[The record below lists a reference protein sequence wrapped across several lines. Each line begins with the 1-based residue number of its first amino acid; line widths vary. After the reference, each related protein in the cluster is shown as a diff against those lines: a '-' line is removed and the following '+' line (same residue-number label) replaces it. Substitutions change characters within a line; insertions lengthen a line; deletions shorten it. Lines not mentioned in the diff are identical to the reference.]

1 MLSTSQ
7 LVIVATTLP
16 SASDR
21 SPSSIARQNRN
32 RSIARFSLGLC
43 LLLAVAALFFAESA
57 RAQNVTLARVV
68 TTYAG
73 NGTAGFAGDSGPA
86 ISAELQNPWGVAV
99 DKAGN
104 VYVADQ
110 TNNRI
115 RKVDT
120 NGNITTVAGNGTAGY
135 IADGVSAASTELNN
149 PYNVTL
155 DSAGNLYIADYYNSR
170 VRKVDTNGIITTV
183 AGNGTYGSTGDGGA
197 ATSAELSYP
206 IGLAVDSAGNL
217 YIGDYLN
224 NRVRKVDTTG
234 TITTVAG
241 NGTAGYTGDGTAA
254 TGAEINGPNGVAL
267 DSTGNL
273 YIADYY
279 NNVIRKVSTAGIIT
293 TVAGNGTAGFSGDG
307 GMATS
312 AELSVPWTVTV
323 DSAGNLFI
331 GDEGNDR
338 VRRVDTSGTIT
349 TIAGNGTLG
358 YSGDAGPALSAEL
371 YYPTGV
377 ALDSAGYLY
386 VGDLSNNRIRKV
398 SPGGQAPVSF
408 GSITVGQTGT
418 SQPVVLSINA
428 DLTIASSQTSG
439 DFTVTNP
446 SDCHST
452 FTAGMVCTLEV
463 QFAPTKPGPRWFP
476 LVVTDGSSNQY
487 TFGLEGSGV
496 GSALAFTPGII
507 STVAGTGTA
516 GFSGDSGAATSA
528 ELNSPSAVAV
538 DSAGNLYITDH
549 LNYRIRKV
557 DTSGTITTV
566 AGTGTGGYNGDNI
579 AATSAE
585 LYYPFDV
592 ALDSAGNLYI
602 ADQGNQRVRKVNSSG
617 TITTV
622 AGTGTAGY
630 NGDNITAT
638 SAQLY
643 EPTGV
648 AVDSAGNVYT
658 ADYGNNRV
666 RKVDTTSTISTVAG
680 TGTAGYNGD
689 NIAAAS
695 AELNGPTG
703 VAVDS
708 AGNLYIAELNGQRIR
723 KVNISGTIT
732 TVAGTGTAG
741 YNGDNITATSAEIDN
756 PYKVALDAAGDLY
769 ITDFTNQRI
778 RKVDT
783 SGTITTVAGT
793 GTAGYNGDNAGATSA
808 ELNSPIGVA
817 ADGAAKLYVAEYN
830 NSRIRNVDVTTS
842 ALSFGPVP
850 QNQTSS
856 AQRVAVSDVGTAQL
870 NFNSFGFSSNFI
882 SQEVGNDCSTSISV
896 GATCELGVAFAP
908 TQPGDPLTGSLTVGD
923 DAFNSPQ
930 FVSLTG
936 NSTSQLS
943 ITVSGTGG
951 GAVEFDDAD
960 CSGNTGVDTGHCSET
975 YDAGSVVQLTAATDE
990 GSTFA
995 GWGGACASYSTN
1007 TMCTVTL
1014 NSDTNVTAT
1023 FNLASVITFPLTV
1036 TLVGTGTGTV
1046 TDTSEVTNISCT
1058 ETHGTVP
1065 TGTCSANP
1073 ISGSTVVLTANP
1085 GNDGSTFAGWTG
1097 DCSGSSTC
1105 TLQMTSAHA
1114 VTANFV
1120 PPPTPIILTFNPS
1133 TSPETQVATFD
1144 CPTNPN
1150 PTPSTPC
1157 TDPNGHSLQLTVQ
1170 GVSSTFSVTVLAT
1183 EIPPSQENGD
1193 CSTPGAVT
1201 TDFDCRFATFFT
1213 FGTAGDGGA
1222 LVPLCDPYANG
1233 NCVHYNIYSGTPGA
1247 EPNPNSYTGPVNW
1260 FITWNSD
1267 TYVPP
1272 SPYASIPRLYDDPD
1286 SPVTPSSAVGTDCT
1300 QFMTINGSPTT
1311 YKCQFEFDITTSFD
1325 ASKKVD
1331 SGIGGTTRQFND
1343 VVVAFPP
1350 ATVSQLTAASAP
1362 DNANVTFGTGIGYTV
1377 TVTNNGPGSA
1387 AHVTLYDPLPSGTG
1401 VHWFLTPSVSGCSIT
1416 SSAGSQVLNCMFSS
1430 LAASASRTVHV
1441 SSAAAGVGTYI
1452 NAATITINNQ
1462 QLLTIASLTVTATF
1476 SLRIAP
1482 TSVNFGNVYL
1492 GLPAVQFVTVT
1503 NNGSNSIAI
1512 SNIKVTTPGTAVGD
1526 FGGVSTCTPFIM
1538 SMPGTLGAGK
1548 SCVIAVG
1555 FLAKTFIATATATLT
1570 ITDTAAGS
1578 PQTVP
1583 LTVTVINPQAQL
1595 SLSSLNF
1602 GNQKTGTTSA
1612 AKSVTL
1618 KNSGTTPLILSG
1630 LSISGNFA
1638 FGTVAGTNC
1647 TSSTTLAPG
1656 ATCVIGVSFKPN
1668 STGSKSGS
1676 IKISDNAL
1684 NSSQSISLS
1693 GKGT

>member
-1 MLSTSQ
+1 MQ
-7 LVIVATTLP
+7 
-16 SASDR
+16 
-21 SPSSIARQNRN
+21 
-32 RSIARFSLGLC
+32 G
-43 LLLAVAALFFAESA
+43 AVLQE
-57 RAQNVTLARVV
+57 
-68 TTYAG
+68 
-73 NGTAGFAGDSGPA
+73 FAGDSGPA
-86 ISAELQNPWGVAV
+86 TSAELQNPWGVAV

-104 VYVADQ
+104 VYIADQ

-135 IADGVSAASTELNN
+135 TADGVSATSTELNN

-155 DSAGNLYIADYYNSR
+155 DKAGNIYIADYYNSR

-183 AGNGTYGSTGDGGA
+183 AGNGTYGNTGDGGA

-206 IGLAVDSAGNL
+206 IGLAVDSAGNI
-217 YIGDYLN
+217 YIGDYFN

-241 NGTAGYTGDGTAA
+241 TGTAGYTGDGTTA
-254 TGAEINGPNGVAL
+254 TSAEINGPNGVAL
-267 DSTGNL
+267 DTAGNI

-293 TVAGNGTAGFSGDG
+293 TVAGNGNQGFSGDG

-312 AELSVPWTVTV
+312 AELYRPWTVAV

-358 YSGDAGPALSAEL
+358 YSGDAGPALSAEF

-398 SPGGQAPVSF
+398 SPGGQAPVTF
-408 GSITVGQTGT
+408 GNVTVGQTGT
-418 SQPVVLSINA
+418 SLPVVLSINA
-428 DLTIASSQTSG
+428 DLTIASSQASG

-452 FTAGMVCTLEV
+452 FTAGMVCTLQI
-463 QFAPTKPGPRWFP
+463 QFAPTKPGQRWFS

-487 TFGLEGSGV
+487 TFGLEGNGV
-496 GSALAFTPGII
+496 ASALAFTPGII
-507 STVAGTGTA
+507 GTAAGNGTA
-516 GFSGDSGAATSA
+516 GFSGDSGTATSA

-557 DTSGTITTV
+557 DTGGTITTV
-566 AGTGTGGYNGDNI
+566 AGNGTGGYNGDGI

-630 NGDNITAT
+630 NGDNTPAT
-638 SAQLY
+638 GAQLN

-648 AVDSAGNVYT
+648 AVDIAGNLYT

-666 RKVDTTSTISTVAG
+666 RKVDTTGTITTVAGNGTAGFNGDNIAATSAELNAPTGVAVDSAGNVYIAELFGQRIRKVNTSGIISTVAG

-689 NIAAAS
+689 NI
-695 AELNGPTG
+695 P
-703 VAVDS
+703 
-708 AGNLYIAELNGQRIR
+708 
-723 KVNISGTIT
+723 
-732 TVAGTGTAG
+732 
-741 YNGDNITATSAEIDN
+741 ATSAEIDN

-769 ITDFTNQRI
+769 ITDYANQRI

-783 SGTITTVAGT
+783 SGTITTVVGN
-793 GTAGYNGDNAGATSA
+793 GTAGYNGDNGTATSA

-817 ADGAAKLYVAEYN
+817 VDGAGKLYVADYN
-830 NSRIRNVDVTTS
+830 NSRIRNVDVTIS

-850 QNQTSS
+850 ENQTSS
-856 AQRVAVSDVGTAQL
+856 TQSVAVSDVGTAQL
-870 NFNSFGFSSNFI
+870 NFNSFVVSSNFI
-882 SQEVGNDCSTSISV
+882 SQEVGNECSASLSL
-896 GATCELGVAFAP
+896 GATCEVGVAFAP
-908 TQPGDPLTGSLTVGD
+908 TQPGDPLTGSLTIGD

-930 FVSLTG
+930 SVSLTG
-936 NSTSQLS
+936 NSTSQVS
-943 ITVSGTGG
+943 ITVNGTGSGT
-951 GAVEFDDAD
+951 VEFDDAD
-960 CSGNTGVDTGHCSET
+960 CSGTAGADTGHCSET
-975 YDAGSVVQLTAATDE
+975 YDAGSTVQLTAVTDE

-995 GWGGACASYSTN
+995 GWGGACANYSTN
-1007 TMCTVTL
+1007 PTCTVTL
-1014 NSDTNVTAT
+1014 NSDSNVIAT
-1023 FNLASVITFPLTV
+1023 FNLTSQPTEPLTV
-1036 TLVGTGTGTV
+1036 SLVGTGTGTV

-1058 ETHGTVP
+1058 ETKGTAP
-1065 TGTCSANP
+1065 TGTCMANP
-1073 ISGSTVVLTANP
+1073 NYGSTVVLTANP
-1085 GNDGSTFAGWTG
+1085 GGDGSTFAGWTG
-1097 DCSGSSTC
+1097 DCSGTGTC
-1105 TLQMTSAHA
+1105 TLQMTAAHA
-1114 VTANFV
+1114 LTANFV
-1120 PPPTPIILTFNPS
+1120 PAPQMVNLSFSPS
-1133 TSPETQVATFD
+1133 TAPESQMATFD

-1150 PTPSTPC
+1150 PTPSAPC

-1170 GVSSTFSVTVLAT
+1170 GVSAGFTVTVLAT

-1193 CSTPGAVT
+1193 CSTPAAVT

-1233 NCVHYNIYSGTPGA
+1233 NCVHYNIYSGAPGS

-1260 FITWNSD
+1260 LISWNNAVF
-1267 TYVPP
+1267 VPP

-1286 SPVTPSSAVGTDCT
+1286 SPVTPNSAVGTDCT
-1300 QFMTINGSPTT
+1300 QFMTINGNPTT

-1331 SGIGGTTRQFND
+1331 PGIGGTTRQFND

-1350 ATVSQLTAASAP
+1350 ATVPQLSAASAP
-1362 DNANVTFGTGIGYTV
+1362 DNANVPFGTGIGFTV
-1377 TVTNNGPGSA
+1377 TVMNNGPGSA
-1387 AHVTLYDPLPSGTG
+1387 THVTLYDPLPSGTG
-1401 VHWFLTPSVSGCSIT
+1401 VHWNISPSVSGCSIT
-1416 SSAGSQVLNCMFSS
+1416 SSAGSQVLNCAFSS
-1430 LAASASRTVHV
+1430 LAASASRSVHV
-1441 SSAAAGVGTYI
+1441 SSTAAGVGTYI

-1503 NNGSNSIAI
+1503 NNGSNSITI
-1512 SNIKVTTPGTAVGD
+1512 SSIKVTTPGTAVGD

-1555 FLAKTFIATATATLT
+1555 FLAKTFVATATATLT

-1583 LTVTVINPQAQL
+1583 LIATVINPQAQL

-1630 LSISGNFA
+1630 LSVSSNFA
-1638 FGTVAGTNC
+1638 FATVAGTNC

-1656 ATCVIGVSFKPN
+1656 ATCVIGVSFKPT

-1676 IKISDNAL
+1676 VKISDNAL